1 MFKGLGFLGGRSVAE
16 FLAPSE
22 LNGAKNIQLME
33 QELIF
38 PMVGLLLDLQIHSQL
53 LYVDLKQQINLN

>member
-33 QELIF
+33 LSNPRRVTLLSY
-38 PMVGLLLDLQIHSQL
+38 PMRWLAYS
-53 LYVDLKQQINLN
+53 